1 LGVIVSGFFW
11 RPASPPQHERVE
23 WVDAG
28 KGLAIALV
36 VLFHAARWLAGLVG
50 DIAGWIWVNDVLATM
65 RMPLFF
71 TLAGLF
77 AAKWAS
83 APLAQLW
90 NAKLRLFVWVFL
102 LWELLGL
109 APYLLGQAVHGV
121 EINLRRELFDTA
133 ISPLVPRFELWFIW
147 ALALFFLLNRALRAV
162 PAVFSLSAAAVLSI
176 VAFMDV
182 LPLPSPSWTGVCKYY
197 VFFLIGMFGKRML
210 FTYAARSGWMLRSVV
225 VACWLAFALAV
236 TVFDLARLPGVYP
249 ALACVGV
256 LAGIALSQVLQR
268 SAAIVRLGSH
278 TLPVYLAHTPIV
290 ILLTAAIALVA
301 HTEVVRAAAPV
312 VPPAVAVAAIALSLG
327 IHRLATRA
335 PLSYLFAPPPRLLVA
350 GSADPR
356 SAAR

>member
-1 LGVIVSGFFW
+1 VWGSLW
-11 RPASPPQHERVE
+11 RSAPPSHDGRIE

-36 VLFHAARWLAGLVG
+36 VLFHSARWFAGVAG
-50 DIAGWIWVNDVLATM
+50 DVSGWLWINDLLATM

-77 AAKWAS
+77 AAKWATV
-83 APLAQLW
+83 PLAQLW

-109 APYLLGQAVHGV
+109 GPYLIGQAAHGI
-121 EINLRRELFDTA
+121 EINPRREIFDTA
-133 ISPLVPRFELWFIW
+133 ISPLIPRFELWFIW

-162 PAVFSLSAAAVLSI
+162 PTAVTLSTAALVSVI
-176 VAFMDV
+176 GFTGI

-197 VFFLIGMFGKRML
+197 VFFLIGMTWRRAL
-210 FTYAARSGWMLRSVV
+210 FAYAARSGWVLRSLVV
-225 VACWLAFALAV
+225 VAWAAAAWAV
-236 TVFDLARLPGVYP
+236 TVFDLSRIPGVYP

-256 LAGIALSQVLQR
+256 LAGIAISQVLQW
-268 SAAIVRLGSH
+268 SAWIVGLGSR

-290 ILLTAAIALVA
+290 ILLAAAVALVA
-301 HTEVVRAAAPV
+301 DHTVVRTAAPV
-312 VPPAVAVAAIALSLG
+312 LPAAAALAAIGLSLG
-327 IHRLATRA
+327 LYRISRRTFLRF
-335 PLSYLFAPPPRLLVA
+335 LFDPPPRLLVA
-350 GSADPR
+350 HPAGPT